1 MTSAKKLRERCDQ
14 LRFQRKGDLKP
25 ILDHYFESSFIEDH
39 RPWKAVIGNKRCK
52 PIPIY
57 RDFYSPDTTSFSCRT
72 KFKWP
77 NLSEDLIRKGLK
89 DLGFVITENRI
100 SLSVPAC
107 VKGEK
112 LTFAQKWVRKINHSY
127 SQYCANEKQ
136 KAIEIYEELI
146 SKLYSTSAMN
156 IITCEGYTLFYVKSE
171 TKISAKCSKY
181 LRALMARDGI
191 EEYYENDAYKGIKVL
206 QQPPN

>member
-14 LRFQRKGDLKP
+14 LRFQRERDLKA
-25 ILDHYFESSFIEDH
+25 ILIHYFESSFIEGH
-39 RPWKAVIGNKRCK
+39 KPWKAVIGNKKCK

-57 RDFYSPDTTSFSCRT
+57 RDFYSSDTTSFCN

-77 NLSEDLIRKGLK
+77 NLSEDLIRKGLE

-100 SLSVPAC
+100 SLTVPAC

-112 LTFAQKWVRKINHSY
+112 LTFAQKWVRKINYSY
-127 SQYCANEKQ
+127 SMYCANEKQ